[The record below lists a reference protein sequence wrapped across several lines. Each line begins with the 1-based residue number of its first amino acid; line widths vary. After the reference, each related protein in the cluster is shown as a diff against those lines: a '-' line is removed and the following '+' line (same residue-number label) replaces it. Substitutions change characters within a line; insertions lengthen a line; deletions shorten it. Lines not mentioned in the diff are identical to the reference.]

1 MAPSPQPDKPKDSS
15 FNSLL
20 KPLKP
25 EMLQAPYHPITS
37 RQSLRWYI
45 TNSTGAAYLAGGI
58 FLAAFGTALDR
69 PKEYGPH
76 WGGFAD
82 RYGMRRTVV
91 VTGNAIEAGAG
102 LILREDPRYFRAP
115 GHPFNARVKNVLRL
129 TFAARSRDGSFGPAY
144 ARYTAT
150 LGSSFLSNTWRVQR
164 EANAQDALLRASGD
178 FAGRMGTN
186 AFEEF
191 WPDVKKRLLHKR
203 N

>member
-1 MAPSPQPDKPKDSS
+1 MDSS
-15 FNSLL
+15 FTSLL

-25 EMLQAPYHPITS
+25 EMLLAPYHPITS

-45 TNSTGAAYLAGGI
+45 TNSTGAAYLTGGI
-58 FLAAFGTALDR
+58 FLGAFGTALNG

-82 RYGMRRTVV
+82 RYGMRKSVA

-102 LILREDPRYFRAP
+102 LILREDPRYFRSP
-115 GHPFNARVKNVLRL
+115 GSPFHSRVKNVLHL

-144 ARYTAT
+144 GRYTAI
-150 LGSSFLSNTWRVQR
+150 LGTNFLSNTWRVRSQD
-164 EANAQDALLRASGD
+164 NARGALLRASGG
-178 FAGRMGTN
+178 FAGRMAAN

-191 WPDVKKRLLHKR
+191 WPDVKMRLFHKP